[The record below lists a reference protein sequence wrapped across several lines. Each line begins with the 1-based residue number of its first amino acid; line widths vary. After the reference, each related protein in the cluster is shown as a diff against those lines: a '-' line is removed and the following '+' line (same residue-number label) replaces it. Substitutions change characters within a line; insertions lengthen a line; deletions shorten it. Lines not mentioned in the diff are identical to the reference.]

1 MQFLRPRQVVEMI
14 GLSRTTLWRMV
25 QAGSFPRPLWIT
37 GRSQGYL
44 LESVEAWMRARTE
57 GRPFDGA
64 AARTALGPGGVAGRT
79 VTRLVQRRA
88 G

>member
-1 MQFLRPRQVVEMI
+1 VRFLRPRQVVEMI
-14 GLSRTTLWRMV
+14 GVSRTTLWRMV

-37 GRSQGYL
+37 ARSQGYL
-44 LESVEAWMRARTE
+44 LESVEAWMRARAE
-57 GRPFDGA
+57 GRPLEGLASRA
-64 AARTALGPGGVAGRT
+64 ALAPGGMAGPA

>member
-1 MQFLRPRQVVEMI
+1 VRFLRPRQVVEMI
-14 GLSRTTLWRMV
+14 GVSRTTLWRMV

-37 GRSQGYL
+37 ERSQGYL
-44 LESVEAWMRARTE
+44 LESVEEWMRARAE
-57 GRPFDGA
+57 GRPFDRAAPRTAPALGGA
-64 AARTALGPGGVAGRT
+64 AVRA